1 MSERLFAA
9 SAYALLFLRGT
20 RLPAEQL
27 FEATGLTESALQGS
41 DYTSS
46 TQLAQ
51 ILRNIE
57 ASDVEPGWSVR
68 TGAQLSVSSHGPLG
82 FAALSAPTL
91 GAALQVMAEFH
102 PVRITSMSA
111 ELQQVGM
118 RYRFA
123 MYDLTGDELYA
134 RWMFEVILKVLLS
147 LVETIMGHPVG
158 DQVLISFA
166 QPAPEYAA
174 ILEEAYGAPCEFGAS
189 HTAISIPAS
198 WQHIPSPLY
207 DEATYRSNIAKC
219 REIIADQDHDRDP
232 VQQVRNILASHF
244 DRARSGETEG
254 QPPPGLEYITAQM
267 YLTPR
272 TLIRRLKAGGSSY
285 KQLLARARSE
295 CAQALLMQAN
305 LTVADVGERLGY
317 RDPANFGRAFRRWQ
331 GVTPAAWRR
340 SQ

>member
-1 MSERLFAA
+1 MNDRFFVA

-20 RLPAEQL
+20 RLPAGQV
-27 FEATGLTESALQGS
+27 FAGTGLTESELRNT

-46 TQLAQ
+46 IHMAQ

-68 TGAQLSVSSHGPLG
+68 TGAQLSVSTHGPLC
-82 FAALSAPTL
+82 FAALRAPNL

-111 ELQQVGM
+111 ELQQVGK
-118 RYRFA
+118 RCRFA

-134 RWMFEVILKVLLS
+134 RWIFELTLKVLQS

-158 DQVLISFA
+158 DQVLISFT
-166 QPAPEYAA
+166 QPAPKYAA
-174 ILEEAYGAPCEFGAS
+174 VLEEVYGAPCEFGAS

-207 DEATYRSNIAKC
+207 DEATYHSNIAKC
-219 REIIADQDHDRDP
+219 REIIADQDHDLDP

-254 QPPPGLEYITAQM
+254 QPPPGLEHIAVHM

-285 KQLLARARSE
+285 KQLLERARSD

-317 RDPANFGRAFRRWQ
+317 SDPANFGRAFRQWQ

>member
-1 MSERLFAA
+1 MNDRLFAA
-9 SAYALLFLRGT
+9 SAYALLFLRST
-20 RLPAEQL
+20 RLPAEHV
-27 FEATGLTESALQGS
+27 FAGTGLTESELQNT

-46 TQLAQ
+46 TQLAR

-57 ASDVEPGWSVR
+57 ASDIEPGWSVR
-68 TGAQLSVSSHGPLG
+68 TGAQLSVSTHGPLG

-102 PVRITSMSA
+102 PVRITSMTA
-111 ELQQVGM
+111 ELQQVGR

-123 MYDLTGDELYA
+123 MYDLTGDALYA
-134 RWMFEVILKVLLS
+134 RWMFEVILKVLLA

-158 DQVLISFA
+158 DQVLISFTET
-166 QPAPEYAA
+166 APEYAPV
-174 ILEEAYGAPCEFGAS
+174 LEAAYGAPCEFGAS
-189 HTAISIPAS
+189 HTAISTPAS

-207 DEATYRSNIAKC
+207 DEGTYRSNIAKC
-219 REIIADQDHDRDP
+219 REIIADQDHGHDP
-232 VQQVRNILASHF
+232 VQQVRNLLASHF
-244 DRARSGETEG
+244 DRACSGETEG
-254 QPPPGLEYITAQM
+254 QPPPGLEQIAAQL

-285 KQLLARARSE
+285 RQLLERGRSE

-317 RDPANFGRAFRRWQ
+317 RDPANFGRAFRQWQ